1 MAALIH
7 ARASVDPSVRLW
19 VRACR
24 ISLVLHHNS
33 CAQDRGRREGPGG
46 RDQAKENGGTHL
58 RGRSGRGVQN
68 GAGARAAWRAAAAW
82 DLNVS
87 CARVRAAARPISNWV
102 VPDGHASRSFAATR
116 AARRRPF
123 EVVYRALLRAFN
135 YPSLGSFDPLM
146 TSSVFLPSFLV
157 PLPR

>member
-1 MAALIH
+1 M
-7 ARASVDPSVRLW
+7 RLW
-19 VRACR
+19 HITRGVG
-24 ISLVLHHNS
+24 LVLDNDS
-33 CAQDRGRREGPGG
+33 CPQDRGRGEGPGG
-46 RDQAKENGGTHL
+46 REQAKENSGSHL

-87 CARVRAAARPISNWV
+87 CARVHAAARPISNWV